1 MQKGKISNDVEEVK
15 KPQEQF
21 EDRRILDELKNSYL
35 NYAMSVIVSRAL
47 PDVRDGLKPSQ
58 RRILVA
64 MNDLN
69 LGPRSKHRKC
79 AKIVGDTGGNY
90 HPHGDQ
96 ATYGT
101 LVRLGQEWSM
111 RYLLIDPQGNF
122 GSIDSDPPAAM
133 RYTEAR
139 MAAPAMDMLEDI
151 NHDTVDF
158 VPNYDETR
166 QEPTVLPSKF
176 PNLLVNGSTGI
187 AVGMATNI
195 PPHNIGEVCDALLLV
210 IEDPNCGFKDI
221 IKRLP
226 GPDFPTGGIICGRK
240 GIMDAYTTGRGHLTV
255 RGKVDIE
262 TTKRGKERILITEIP
277 YMVVKTTIVSKVAD
291 CVHNNVI
298 GEIADIRDES
308 DRHGLRIVIDLKK
321 DTDPEIVLNKLYR
334 YTPLQSTFA
343 IANIALVNDRPETLN
358 IKEMLDRFI
367 DHRKIVVRRRSMFL
381 LKRCR
386 NRAHILEGLILAV
399 SDIDEI
405 IELIK
410 KSPDTPTAKLNLM
423 GKPLRL
429 AELATLKEILPKA
442 FVKEKSKGEHF
453 LTGPQADA
461 ILTMQLQRLTGLEME
476 KLAREYAE
484 VTEQIEGYEAILASD
499 RVLLDIIREDIYEIK
514 EKYGDARRTK
524 ITTKAE
530 QLAVEDLIAEEEV
543 IVTVSHSGYVKRMP
557 IDTYRKQAR
566 GGRGIIGSDTK
577 EGDFIE
583 HLFVASTHD
592 YLLIFTNRGKCYW
605 LKVYDVPSMSR
616 QSKGRNI
623 VNLLNL
629 GNQQIASIINVS
641 TFGGED
647 EEDTQQRQLIMATK
661 NGLVKKTKLSAYS
674 NPRTTG
680 VIAIN
685 LDPNDDLIGVSLTT
699 GADHIILGTR
709 DGMTIRFDESQVRSM
724 GRASR
729 GVKGIKL
736 RTGDVVVGMVIVEE
750 KAALFTVCE
759 NGYGKRTGL
768 ENYRPQSRGGVGL
781 KNIKT
786 TARNGKVVALEAV
799 QNKDDL
805 MLITAQGMVIRT
817 GLDQIRSIGRNTQGV
832 RLIKLKAGDTLVAAE
847 KIAAEDANGEK
858 DKSRNNQESQP
869 KSEANGEPE
878 PIDDELDEPE
888 SKPTHNLEPKPKH
901 NPKPKSKSEPKA
913 KKISKTKPKLELK
926 SKDRRKSGKRTSE
939 LAN

>member
-1 MQKGKISNDVEEVK
+1 MKEIE
-15 KPQEQF
+15 KPQEKF
-21 EDRRILDELKNSYL
+21 EDMRILDELKNSYL

-101 LVRLGQEWSM
+101 LVRLGQNWNM
-111 RYLLIDPQGNF
+111 RYPLIDPQGNF

-151 NHDTVDF
+151 KHDTVDLI
-158 VPNYDETR
+158 PNYDETR
-166 QEPTVLPSKF
+166 TEPVVLPSKF

-195 PPHNIGEVCDALLLV
+195 PPHNVAEVCDALLL
-210 IEDPNCGFKDI
+210 IINEPGCGFKDI

-226 GPDFPTGGIICGRK
+226 GPDFPTGGIICGKK
-240 GIMDAYTTGRGHLTV
+240 GIMDAYTTGRGHLIV

-262 TTKRGKERILITEIP
+262 TNKKGRDRIVITEIP
-277 YMVVKTTIVSKVAD
+277 YMVVKTTIVSKIAD
-291 CVHNNVI
+291 CVHNNTLPEV
-298 GEIADIRDES
+298 ADVRDES
-308 DRHGLRIVIDLKK
+308 DRHGLRIVVDLKK
-321 DTDPEIVLNKLYR
+321 DVEPEIVLNKLYR
-334 YTPLQSTFA
+334 YTQLQTTFA
-343 IANIALVNDRPETLN
+343 IANIALVNNRPETLN
-358 IKEMLDRFI
+358 IREMLDCFI
-367 DHRKIVVRRRSMFL
+367 EHRKTVIRRRSRFL

-386 NRAHILEGLILAV
+386 NRAHILEGLLLAV

-405 IELIK
+405 IDLIK

-429 AELATLKEILPKA
+429 AEVATLKKILPEA
-442 FVKEKSKGEHF
+442 FIKEKSKGEHF

-476 KLAREYAE
+476 KLAKEYADL
-484 VTEQIEGYEAILASD
+484 TEQIEGYEAILASD
-499 RVLLDIIREDIYEIK
+499 EILLDIIREDIYEIK

-524 ITTKAE
+524 ITAAAE
-530 QLAVEDLIAEEEV
+530 QFAAEDLIAEEEV
-543 IVTVSHSGYVKRMP
+543 IVTVSHSGYVKRLP

-577 EGDFIE
+577 EGDFIK
-583 HLFVASTHD
+583 HLFIASTHD

-605 LKVYDVPSMSR
+605 LKVYDIPSMSR

-623 VNLLNL
+623 VNLLKL

-641 TFGGED
+641 SFEDQD
-647 EEDTQQRQLIMATK
+647 EENGKEAQPRQLVMATK
-661 NGLVKKTKLSAYS
+661 NGIVKKTKLSAYS
-674 NPRTTG
+674 NPRTNG

-685 LDPNDDLIGVSLTT
+685 LDPNDDLIDVALTT
-699 GADHIILGTR
+699 GTDHIILGTR
-709 DGMTIRFDESQVRSM
+709 DGMTIRFDERQVRSM

-729 GVKGIKL
+729 GVKGISL
-736 RTGDVVVGMVIVEE
+736 RNGDAVVGMVIVEE
-750 KAALFTVCE
+750 KASLFTVCE
-759 NGYGKRTGL
+759 NGYGKRTSL
-768 ENYRPQSRGGVGL
+768 ENYRPQSRGGIGL

-786 TARNGKVVALEAV
+786 SERNGKVVALKAV
-799 QNKDDL
+799 RSKDDL
-805 MLITAQGMVIRT
+805 MMITANGMIIRT
-817 GLDQIRSIGRNTQGV
+817 GLDEIRSIGRNTQGV
-832 RLIKLKAGDTLVAAE
+832 RLIKLKAGDKLVAAE
-847 KIAAEDANGEK
+847 KIA
-858 DKSRNNQESQP
+858 
-869 KSEANGEPE
+869 SEEQDN
-878 PIDDELDEPE
+878 
-888 SKPTHNLEPKPKH
+888 
-901 NPKPKSKSEPKA
+901 
-913 KKISKTKPKLELK
+913 
-926 SKDRRKSGKRTSE
+926 
-939 LAN
+939 

>member
-1 MQKGKISNDVEEVK
+1 MKDIE

-21 EDRRILDELKNSYL
+21 EDMRILDELKNSYL

-101 LVRLGQEWSM
+101 LVRLGQEWNM
-111 RYLLIDPQGNF
+111 RYPLVNPQGNF

-139 MAAPAMDMLEDI
+139 MAAPATDMLEDLK
-151 NHDTVDF
+151 HDTVDF
-158 VPNYDETR
+158 IPNYDETR
-166 QEPTVLPSKF
+166 TEPTVLPSKF

-195 PPHNIGEVCDALLLV
+195 APHNVAEVCDALLLV
-210 IEDPNCGFKDI
+210 IDEPDCGFKDI

-240 GIMDAYTTGRGHLTV
+240 GIMDAYTTGRGHLKV
-255 RGKVDIE
+255 RGKVDVE
-262 TTKRGKERILITEIP
+262 TTKRGRERIVVTEIP
-277 YMVVKTTIVSKVAD
+277 YMVVKTTIVSKIAD
-291 CVHNNVI
+291 CVHNNTLPEV
-298 GEIADIRDES
+298 ADIRDES
-308 DRHGLRIVIDLKK
+308 DRHGLRIVVDLKK
-321 DTDPEIVLNKLYR
+321 DAEADVVLNKLYR
-334 YTPLQSTFA
+334 YTLLQTTFA
-343 IANIALVNDRPETLN
+343 IANIALVNSRPETLN
-358 IKEMLDRFI
+358 IREMLDCFI
-367 DHRKIVVRRRSMFL
+367 EHRKTVIRRRSQFL

-405 IELIK
+405 IDLIK
-410 KSPDTPTAKLNLM
+410 KSPDTPTAKVNLM
-423 GKPLRL
+423 NKPLQL
-429 AELATLKEILPKA
+429 AEVATLKKILPES
-442 FVKEKSKGEHF
+442 FIKEKSQGDHF

-476 KLAREYAE
+476 KLAKEYAE
-484 VTEQIEGYEAILASD
+484 LTEQIEGYEAILASNEI
-499 RVLLDIIREDIYEIK
+499 LMDIIREDIYEIK
-514 EKYGDARRTK
+514 EKFGDARRTK
-524 ITTKAE
+524 ITAAAE
-530 QLAVEDLIAEEEV
+530 QFADEDLIAEEEV
-543 IVTVSHSGYVKRMP
+543 IVTISHSGYVKRLP

-577 EGDFIE
+577 EDDFIK
-583 HLFVASTHD
+583 HLFTASTHD

-605 LKVYDVPSMSR
+605 LKVYNVPSMSR

-629 GNQQIASIINVS
+629 GNQQVASIINVS
-641 TFGGED
+641 SFEDQIAEEGE
-647 EEDTQQRQLIMATK
+647 EAPQRQLVMATK
-661 NGLVKKTKLSAYS
+661 NGIVKKTRLSAYG

-685 LDPNDDLIGVSLTT
+685 LDPNDDLIDVALTT
-699 GADHIILGTR
+699 GSDHIILGTR
-709 DGMTIRFDESQVRSM
+709 DGMTIRFDENQVRSM
-724 GRASR
+724 GRVSR
-729 GVKGIKL
+729 GVKGINL
-736 RTGDVVVGMVIVEE
+736 RTGDALVGMVIVEE

-768 ENYRPQSRGGVGL
+768 DNYRSQSRGGVGL

-786 TARNGKVVALEAV
+786 SSRNGIVVALKAV
-799 QNKDDL
+799 HSKDDL
-805 MLITAQGMVIRT
+805 MMITANGIIIRT

-832 RLIKLKAGDTLVAAE
+832 RLINLKAGDKLVAAE
-847 KIAAEDANGEK
+847 IIVSEEAGNSKAESSEK
-858 DKSRNNQESQP
+858 DKSQ
-869 KSEANGEPE
+869 
-878 PIDDELDEPE
+878 
-888 SKPTHNLEPKPKH
+888 PKPK
-901 NPKPKSKSEPKA
+901 
-913 KKISKTKPKLELK
+913 KKDKEQ
-926 SKDRRKSGKRTSE
+926 
-939 LAN
+939 

>member
-1 MQKGKISNDVEEVK
+1 MRTRFGIKDGIELMKEVK
-15 KPQEQF
+15 KTEEQF
-21 EDRRILDELKNSYL
+21 EDIHILDELKNSYL

-101 LVRLGQEWSM
+101 LVRMGQEWNM
-111 RYLLIDPQGNF
+111 RYPLIDPQGNF

-139 MAAPAMDMLEDI
+139 IAAPAKEMLDDI
-151 NHDTVDF
+151 EHDTVDF

-166 QEPTVLPSKF
+166 EEPTVLPSKF

-187 AVGMATNI
+187 AVGMATSI
-195 PPHNIGEVCDALLLV
+195 PPHNIAEVCDALLLV
-210 IEDPNCGFKDI
+210 IEEPDCGFKDI
-221 IKRLP
+221 MKVLP
-226 GPDFPTGGIICGRK
+226 GPDFPTGGIICGKK
-240 GIMDAYTTGRGHLTV
+240 GIIDAYTSGRGHLTV

-262 TTKRGKERILITEIP
+262 TSKRTRERIIITEIP
-277 YMVVKTTIVSKVAD
+277 YMVVKTAIVSKIAD
-291 CVHNNVI
+291 CVHNNTIPEV
-298 GEIADIRDES
+298 ADVRDES
-308 DRHGLRIVIDLKK
+308 DRHGLRIVVDMKK
-321 DTDPEIVLNKLYR
+321 DADVEIALNKLYR
-334 YTPLQSTFA
+334 YTSLQSTFA
-343 IANIALVNDRPETLN
+343 IASIALVDNRPETLN
-358 IKEMLDRFI
+358 IREMLDCFI
-367 DHRKIVVRRRSMFL
+367 DHRKTVIRRRSRFL

-405 IELIK
+405 IDLIK

-423 GKPLRL
+423 KKPLRL

-476 KLAREYAE
+476 KLAKEYADL
-484 VTEQIEGYEAILASD
+484 TEQIEGYEAVLANEEL
-499 RVLLDIIREDIYEIK
+499 LLDIIREDIHEIK

-524 ITTKAE
+524 ITAKVE
-530 QLAVEDLIAEEEV
+530 QLDVEDLIAEEEV

-557 IDTYRKQAR
+557 MDTYRRQAR
-566 GGRGIIGSDTK
+566 GGKGIIGSDIK
-577 EGDFIE
+577 EGDFIK

-629 GNQQIASIINVS
+629 GTQQIASIINVS
-641 TFGGED
+641 SFED
-647 EEDTQQRQLIMATK
+647 EGEGDVQPRQLVMATK

-674 NPRTTG
+674 NPKSTG
-680 VIAIN
+680 IIAIN
-685 LDPNDDLIGVSLTT
+685 LEPADDLIGVALTK
-699 GADHIILGTR
+699 GNDHIVLGTR
-709 DGMTIRFDESQVRSM
+709 DGMTIRFEESQVRSM

-736 RTGDVVVGMVIVEE
+736 RPGDVVVGMVIVED

-786 TARNGKVVALEAV
+786 TTRNGKVVALKAV
-799 QNKDDL
+799 QNRDDL
-805 MLITAQGMVIRT
+805 MMITANGMIIRT

-832 RLIKLKAGDTLVAAE
+832 RLIKLKPGDKLVAAE
-847 KIAAEDANGEK
+847 KIIAEEEDTPKN
-858 DKSRNNQESQP
+858 KSGNN
-869 KSEANGEPE
+869 KEPQ
-878 PIDDELDEPE
+878 
-888 SKPTHNLEPKPKH
+888 
-901 NPKPKSKSEPKA
+901 SEPKA
-913 KKISKTKPKLELK
+913 KTKLKPKAKPK
-926 SKDRRKSGKRTSE
+926 SQAKKENGKESPE
-939 LAN
+939 S

>member
-1 MQKGKISNDVEEVK
+1 MKEAKKIE
-15 KPQEQF
+15 EQF
-21 EDRRILDELKNSYL
+21 EDMQILDELKNSYL

-101 LVRLGQEWSM
+101 LVRLGQEWNM
-111 RYLLIDPQGNF
+111 RYTLIDPQGNF

-139 MAAPAMDMLEDI
+139 MAAPAVEMLEDI
-151 NHDTVDF
+151 KHDTVDF

-166 QEPTVLPSKF
+166 EEPTVLPSKF

-187 AVGMATNI
+187 AVGMATSI
-195 PPHNIGEVCDALLLV
+195 PPHNIGEICDALLLV
-210 IEDPNCGFKDI
+210 IDDPNCGFKDI
-221 IKRLP
+221 MKVLP
-226 GPDFPTGGIICGRK
+226 GPDFPTGGIICGKK
-240 GIMDAYTTGRGHLTV
+240 GIVDAYTTGRGHLTV
-255 RGKVDIE
+255 RGKVDVE
-262 TTKRGKERILITEIP
+262 ETKRGRERIVITEIP

-291 CVHNNVI
+291 CVHNNTI
-298 GEIADIRDES
+298 PEIADIRDES
-308 DRHGLRIVIDLKK
+308 DRHGLRIVVDLKRDA
-321 DTDPEIVLNKLYR
+321 DTEIVLNKLYR
-334 YTPLQSTFA
+334 YSSLQSTFA
-343 IANIALVNDRPETLN
+343 IANIALVDNRPETLN
-358 IKEMLDRFI
+358 IREMLDCFI
-367 DHRKIVVRRRSMFL
+367 NHRKTVLRRRSRFL
-381 LKRCR
+381 MKRCR

-423 GKPLRL
+423 KKPLRL
-429 AELATLKEILPKA
+429 AEVATLKKILPKS
-442 FVKEKSKGEHF
+442 FIKEKSKGKHF

-476 KLAREYAE
+476 KLAKEYADLI
-484 VTEQIEGYEAILASD
+484 EQIEGYEAVLANEEL
-499 RVLLDIIREDIYEIK
+499 LLDIIREDIHEIK
-514 EKYGDARRTK
+514 EKYSDPRRTK
-524 ITTKAE
+524 ITASAQQFE
-530 QLAVEDLIAEEEV
+530 IEDLIAEEEV

-566 GGRGIIGSDTK
+566 GGRGIIGSVTK

-605 LKVYDVPSMSR
+605 LKVYDIPSMSR

-623 VNLLNL
+623 VNLLKL

-641 TFGGED
+641 NFDDKDD
-647 EEDTQQRQLIMATK
+647 ENIQPRQLVMATK
-661 NGLVKKTKLSAYS
+661 NGIVKKTRLSAYG
-674 NPRTTG
+674 NPRKTG

-685 LDPNDDLIGVSLTT
+685 LDPTDDLIGVALTT
-699 GADHIILGTR
+699 GDDHIVLGTC
-709 DGMTIRFDESQVRSM
+709 DGMTIRFDESQARSM

-729 GVKGIKL
+729 GVRGINL
-736 RTGDVVVGMVIVEE
+736 RSGDAVVGMVIVEE

-768 ENYRPQSRGGVGL
+768 ENYRSQSRGGVGL

-786 TARNGKVVALEAV
+786 SARNGKVVALKAV
-799 QNKDDL
+799 HNKDDL
-805 MLITAQGMVIRT
+805 MMITANGMIIRT

-832 RLIKLKAGDTLVAAE
+832 RLIKLKPGDKLVAVAKIVAE
-847 KIAAEDANGEK
+847 ESNNK
-858 DKSRNNQESQP
+858 DKSNSNDKKP
-869 KSEANGEPE
+869 KSN
-878 PIDDELDEPE
+878 
-888 SKPTHNLEPKPKH
+888 SKAKAKPKPKT
-901 NPKPKSKSEPKA
+901 KSKTNKT
-913 KKISKTKPKLELK
+913 KSKTKKKKIKKKGK
-926 SKDRRKSGKRTSE
+926 SK
-939 LAN
+939 

>member
-1 MQKGKISNDVEEVK
+1 MKEIK
-15 KPQEQF
+15 KPQERF
-21 EDRRILDELKNSYL
+21 EDMRILDELKNSYL

-101 LVRLGQEWSM
+101 LVRLGQTWNM
-111 RYLLIDPQGNF
+111 RYPLVDPQGNF

-139 MAAPAMDMLEDI
+139 MAAPAIEMLEDLK
-151 NHDTVDF
+151 HETVDF

-166 QEPTVLPSKF
+166 TEPTVLPSKF

-195 PPHNIGEVCDALLLV
+195 PPHNISEVCDALLLV
-210 IEDPNCGFKDI
+210 IDDPNCGFKDI
-221 IKRLP
+221 IKCLP

-255 RGKVDIE
+255 RGKVDVE
-262 TTKRGKERILITEIP
+262 TNKKGRDRIIVTEIP
-277 YMVVKTTIVSKVAD
+277 YMVVKTTIVSKIAE
-291 CVHNNVI
+291 CVQNSTLPEVS
-298 GEIADIRDES
+298 DVRDES
-308 DRHGLRIVIDLKK
+308 DRRGLRVVVDLKK
-321 DTDPEIVLNKLYR
+321 DADAEIVLNKIYR

-343 IANIALVNDRPETLN
+343 IANIALVDNRPEVMN
-358 IKEMLDRFI
+358 IREMLNCFI
-367 DHRKIVVRRRSMFL
+367 NHRKDVIRRRSRFL

-423 GKPLRL
+423 KKPLRL
-429 AELATLKEILPKA
+429 AELAILKKILPKT
-442 FVKEKSKGEHF
+442 FVNEKSKGKHY

-476 KLAREYAE
+476 KLAREYADL
-484 VTEQIEGYEAILASD
+484 TEQIEGYLAILAD
-499 RVLLDIIREDIYEIK
+499 EKILLDIIREDIHEIK

-524 ITTKAE
+524 ITAQAE
-530 QLAVEDLIAEEEV
+530 EFDLEDLIAEEEV

-557 IDTYRKQAR
+557 IDTYRRQAR

-577 EGDFIE
+577 EGDFIK
-583 HLFVASTHD
+583 HLFIASTHD

-605 LKVYDVPSMSR
+605 LKVYGIPSMSR

-641 TFGGED
+641 SFED
-647 EEDTQQRQLIMATK
+647 ESVDQTKQPQLVMATK
-661 NGLVKKTKLSAYS
+661 NGIVKKTKLSAYG
-674 NPRTTG
+674 NPRATG
-680 VIAIN
+680 VIAIK
-685 LDPNDDLIGVSLTT
+685 LDPNDELIGVAMTT
-699 GADHIILGTR
+699 GINHIILGTR
-709 DGMTIRFDESQVRSM
+709 DGMTIRFNESQVRSM

-729 GVKGIKL
+729 GVRGINL
-736 RTGDVVVGMVIVEE
+736 RQGDAVVGMVIVEE
-750 KAALFTVCE
+750 KAALFTICE

-768 ENYRPQSRGGVGL
+768 ENYRSQSRGGVGL

-786 TARNGKVVALEAV
+786 SDRNGKVVALKAV
-799 QNKDDL
+799 QNTDDL
-805 MLITAQGMVIRT
+805 MMITAHGMIIRT

-832 RLIKLKAGDTLVAAE
+832 RLINLKPGDKLVAAE
-847 KIAAEDANGEK
+847 KIVSEDA
-858 DKSRNNQESQP
+858 D
-869 KSEANGEPE
+869 
-878 PIDDELDEPE
+878 
-888 SKPTHNLEPKPKH
+888 
-901 NPKPKSKSEPKA
+901 NPKPKVNNNHSQNKENSKSKANGKKNSKA
-913 KKISKTKPKLELK
+913 KNKTRTK
-926 SKDRRKSGKRTSE
+926 SKKNKKRPK
-939 LAN
+939 

>member
-1 MQKGKISNDVEEVK
+1 MTDIS
-15 KPQEQF
+15 KPREQF
-21 EDRRILDELKNSYL
+21 EDMRILDELKNSYL

-79 AKIVGDTGGNY
+79 AKIVGDTSGNY

-101 LVRLGQEWSM
+101 LVRLGQEWNM
-111 RYLLIDPQGNF
+111 RYTLIDPQGNF

-139 MAAPAMDMLEDI
+139 MASPAMDLLEDI
-151 NHDTVDF
+151 RYDTVDF

-166 QEPTVLPSKF
+166 MEPVVLPSKF

-195 PPHNIGEVCDALLLV
+195 PPHNIKEVCDALLLV

-240 GIMDAYTTGRGHLTV
+240 GIMDAYTSGRGHLTV
-255 RGKVDIE
+255 RGKVDVE
-262 TTKRGKERILITEIP
+262 ATKKGRERIIITEIP
-277 YMVVKTTIVSKVAD
+277 YMVVKTTIVSKIAE
-291 CVHNNVI
+291 CVQSNTLPEVS
-298 GEIADIRDES
+298 DVRDES
-308 DRHGLRIVIDLKK
+308 DRHGLRIVVELKR
-321 DTDPEIVLNKLYR
+321 DVDADVALNKIYR

-343 IANIALVNDRPETLN
+343 IANIALVDNRPETLN
-358 IKEMLDRFI
+358 IRQMLDCFVE
-367 DHRKIVVRRRSMFL
+367 HRKTVIRRRSRFL

-410 KSPDTPTAKLNLM
+410 ASPDTPTAKLNLM
-423 GKPLRL
+423 QKPLRL
-429 AELATLKEILPKA
+429 AEVATLKKILPEA
-442 FVKEKSKGEHF
+442 FVREKSAGEHF

-461 ILTMQLQRLTGLEME
+461 ILTMQLQRLTGLEIE
-476 KLAREYAE
+476 KLAKEYAE
-484 VTEQIEGYEAILASD
+484 LTEQIEGYEAILASTEL
-499 RVLLDIIREDIYEIK
+499 LLDIIREDLYEIK

-524 ITTKAE
+524 ITAAAE
-530 QLAVEDLIAEEEV
+530 QFAVEDLIAEEEV
-543 IVTVSHSGYVKRMP
+543 IVTVSHGGYVKRMP
-557 IDTYRKQAR
+557 IDTYRRQGR

-583 HLFVASTHD
+583 HLFIASTHD

-629 GNQQIASIINVS
+629 GSQQVASIINVS
-641 TFGGED
+641 SFDDDD
-647 EEDTQQRQLIMATK
+647 EAPQRQLVMATRK
-661 NGLVKKTKLSAYS
+661 GIVKKTKLSAYG
-674 NPRTTG
+674 NPRASG

-699 GADHIILGTR
+699 GSNHIILGTR

-724 GRASR
+724 GRVSR
-729 GVKGIKL
+729 GVIGIKL
-736 RTGDVVVGMVIVEE
+736 RSGDAVVGMVIVEE
-750 KAALFTVCE
+750 KAALFTICE

-768 ENYRPQSRGGVGL
+768 DNYRPQSRGGVGL

-786 TARNGKVVALEAV
+786 SARNGKVVALKAV
-799 QNKDDL
+799 RSKDDL
-805 MLITAQGMVIRT
+805 MMITAQGMIIRT

-832 RLIKLKAGDTLVAAE
+832 RLINLKPDDKLVAAA
-847 KIAAEDANGEK
+847 KIVSEEADE
-858 DKSRNNQESQP
+858 SRE
-869 KSEANGEPE
+869 
-878 PIDDELDEPE
+878 
-888 SKPTHNLEPKPKH
+888 
-901 NPKPKSKSEPKA
+901 
-913 KKISKTKPKLELK
+913 TK
-926 SKDRRKSGKRTSE
+926 
-939 LAN
+939 

>member
-1 MQKGKISNDVEEVK
+1 MKETEKT
-15 KPQEQF
+15 QEKF
-21 EDRRILDELKNSYL
+21 ENMRILDELKNSYL

-101 LVRLGQEWSM
+101 LVRLGQDWNM
-111 RYLLIDPQGNF
+111 RYTLVDPQGNF

-139 MAAPAMDMLEDI
+139 MAAPATDMLEDI

-166 QEPTVLPSKF
+166 TEPTVLPSKF

-195 PPHNIGEVCDALLLV
+195 PPHNVAEVCDALLLV
-210 IEDPNCGFKDI
+210 INEPNCGFKDI

-226 GPDFPTGGIICGRK
+226 GPDFPTGGIICGKK

-262 TTKRGKERILITEIP
+262 TSKKGKDRIIITEIP
-277 YMVVKTTIVSKVAD
+277 YMVVKTTIVSKIAD
-291 CVHNNVI
+291 CVHNDTLPEV
-298 GEIADIRDES
+298 ADVRDES
-308 DRHGLRIVIDLKK
+308 DRHGLRIVVDLKK
-321 DTDPEIVLNKLYR
+321 DADPEIALNKLYR
-334 YTPLQSTFA
+334 YTQLQTTFA
-343 IANIALVNDRPETLN
+343 IANIALVNSRPETLN
-358 IKEMLDRFI
+358 IRQMLDCFI
-367 DHRKIVVRRRSMFL
+367 DHRKTVIRRRSRFL

-386 NRAHILEGLILAV
+386 NRAHILEGLLLAV

-405 IELIK
+405 IDLIK
-410 KSPDTPTAKLNLM
+410 KSPDAPTAKLNLM
-423 GKPLRL
+423 EKPLRL
-429 AELATLKEILPKA
+429 AEAATLKKILPEA

-476 KLAREYAE
+476 KLAKEYADL
-484 VTEQIEGYEAILASD
+484 TEQIEGYEAILASD
-499 RVLLDIIREDIYEIK
+499 QILLDIIREDIYEIK
-514 EKYGDARRTK
+514 EKYGDPRRTK
-524 ITTKAE
+524 ITAAAE
-530 QLAVEDLIAEEEV
+530 QFAIEDLIAEEEV
-543 IVTVSHSGYVKRMP
+543 IVTVSHSGYVKRLP

-577 EGDFIE
+577 EGDFIK
-583 HLFVASTHD
+583 HLFIASTHD

-605 LKVYDVPSMSR
+605 LKVYDIPSMSR

-623 VNLLNL
+623 VNLLKL

-641 TFGGED
+641 SFED
-647 EEDTQQRQLIMATK
+647 EAEVEGKEVQSRQLVMATR
-661 NGLVKKTKLSAYS
+661 NGIVKKTKLSAYS
-674 NPRTTG
+674 NPRANG

-685 LDPNDDLIGVSLTT
+685 LDPNDDLIDVALTT
-699 GADHIILGTR
+699 GTDHIILGTR

-729 GVKGIKL
+729 GVKGINL
-736 RTGDVVVGMVIVEE
+736 RSGDAVVGMVIVEE

-786 TARNGKVVALEAV
+786 SSRNGKVVALQAV
-799 QNKDDL
+799 QSKDDL
-805 MLITAQGMVIRT
+805 MMITANGMIIRT
-817 GLDQIRSIGRNTQGV
+817 GLDEIRSIGRNTQGV
-832 RLIKLKAGDTLVAAE
+832 RLINLKPDDKLVAAE
-847 KIAAEDANGEK
+847 KIVAE
-858 DKSRNNQESQP
+858 
-869 KSEANGEPE
+869 EADN
-878 PIDDELDEPE
+878 
-888 SKPTHNLEPKPKH
+888 
-901 NPKPKSKSEPKA
+901 
-913 KKISKTKPKLELK
+913 
-926 SKDRRKSGKRTSE
+926 
-939 LAN
+939 